1 MAGKGPISSIGS
13 VIGWIL
19 VVAIVVAIMIL
30 WNWDPIAF
38 VSNSINRISE
48 IFLGWEWFRKLVGAE

>member
-1 MAGKGPISSIGS
+1 MAKGPIAAAGSIL
-13 VIGWIL
+13 GWVV

-38 VSNSINRISE
+38 ITNTIQRIANV
-48 IFLGWEWFRKLVGAE
+48 FLGWELFRKIAGVG